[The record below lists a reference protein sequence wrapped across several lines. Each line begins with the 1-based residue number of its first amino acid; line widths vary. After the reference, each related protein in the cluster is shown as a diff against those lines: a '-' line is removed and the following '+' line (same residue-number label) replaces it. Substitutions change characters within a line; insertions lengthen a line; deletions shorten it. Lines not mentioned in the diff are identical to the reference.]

1 LQKLSSS
8 WKTTFLYFELQVKN
22 FKKYKSWEPRA
33 WQLFWAALWLAVAP
47 LQPGF
52 GDPGFVL
59 LKLWYLYSLL
69 IRTIHSWIVHVWK
82 ILYQIIYFQAIHSH
96 VICFQIIHSHI
107 NYFALSLGF
116 RLVWDRNSV
125 SVLVLELM
133 IFFWNRNSFF
143 SNVFLLLRTMWI
155 FKNLK
160 LNDTRML
167 YKMCK
172 KIVKS

>member
-1 LQKLSSS
+1 MSSS

-125 SVLVLELM
+125 SVSEP
-133 IFFWNRNSFF
+133 IFFSETETQISNFLMFFWFLRRYGF
-143 SNVFLLLRTMWI
+143 SNTWNWTQI
-155 FKNLK
+155 FKNNLK
-160 LNDTRML
+160 FFNI
-167 YKMCK
+167 C
-172 KIVKS
+172 